1 MNIYLAFFVIAIIS
15 YFIGTINFA
24 RIIAWHGRR
33 KDITKLGSGN
43 PGTMNMLRNF
53 GFVTAFATMLAE
65 VFKAG
70 LCCFIVK
77 ICMQGTGYETL
88 AYYFAGLFVVLGFD
102 FPVYFNF
109 KGGKGVACLAGVFF
123 FSEMWWVALILFA
136 VGVIQ
141 IVITEYGSVSSFI
154 FIIGMSIAVTVN
166 AFLTGIPNTWAIIV
180 IVWGLAI
187 LTILKHHENI
197 RRLFKGEE
205 KKANFKSSIK
215 KMFKKQRGVEE
226 ISEDSVESEPETEII
241 IEDKEDK

>member
-1 MNIYLAFFVIAIIS
+1 MNIYLAFVLIAVIS
-15 YFIGTINFA
+15 YFVGSINFA
-24 RIIAWHGRR
+24 RIIAWYGRR

-77 ICMQGTGYETL
+77 ICMQGSGHETL
-88 AYYFAGLFVVLGFD
+88 AYYFSGLFVVLGFD

-136 VGVIQ
+136 VGLIQ
-141 IVITEYGSVSSFI
+141 ISITEYGSVSSFI
-154 FIIGMSIAVTVN
+154 FIIGMAIAVTVN
-166 AFLTGIPNTWAIIV
+166 GLLTNIPYVWAVVV

-197 RRLFKGEE
+197 RMLIKGED
-205 KKANFKSSIK
+205 KKANFKASIK
-215 KMFKKQRGVEE
+215 KMFKKQRGVDE
-226 ISEDSVESEPETEII
+226 ISEDSVESEPEKEIV
-241 IEDKEDK
+241 IEEKEDK